1 MTKSDLRMKD
11 NFPLLKILF
20 LISFSFLA
28 SKPSVA
34 QVRFYAESSEVKF
47 FSDGIIED
55 ISAQNNNVTS
65 IFDVRKN
72 EIAFL
77 IKIRDFEFEKKLM
90 QVHFNEK
97 FLESDKYPK
106 ATFLGNLSGFDIEK
120 GRIQKVKADGK
131 LFIHGVTRDA
141 SMTGTVEVKGRNL
154 VMKSKFKVRLA
165 DYNITIPQVVW
176 QNISEEVEVTVEFL
190 YSPL

>member
-1 MTKSDLRMKD
+1 MTKPDLRMKD

-20 LISFSFLA
+20 LILFGFLA
-28 SKPSVA
+28 DTRIVA
-34 QVRFYAESSEVKF
+34 QVRFYAETSDVKF

-55 ISAQNNNVTS
+55 ISAENKNVTS

-77 IKIRDFEFEKKLM
+77 IKVRDFEFEKKLM

-106 ATFLGNLSGFDIEK
+106 ATFVGNLIGFDIQK
-120 GRIQKVKADGK
+120 GGIQKVKADGR

-141 SMTGTVEVKGRNL
+141 SMTGTVEVKGRN
-154 VMKSKFKVRLA
+154 VIMKSKFKVKLA